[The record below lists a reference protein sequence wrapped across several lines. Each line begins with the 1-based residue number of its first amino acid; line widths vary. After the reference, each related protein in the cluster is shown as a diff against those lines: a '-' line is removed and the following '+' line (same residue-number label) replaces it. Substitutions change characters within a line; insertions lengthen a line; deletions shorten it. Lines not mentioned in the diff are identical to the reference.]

1 MYKVNVND
9 IVKLREK
16 TGFGIFDCKKALLE
30 MEGDLE
36 KSLEYLRKNSIN
48 KASTVFDHLPTPSQG
63 IVLSKVNS
71 NNKKGIII
79 GINSETDFVAKN
91 DLFIKLANEIAE
103 AAINC
108 NNKEEVLASPLRDRS
123 IKEILLE
130 HMKII
135 GEKLTISIF
144 EKLESFFVEKYV
156 HHGNKIAALIG
167 LSDAP
172 SGVHIIGKELA
183 MQVVAMNPISLNEKD
198 FPNKLISKEKEILKE
213 QERRFGKSEDI
224 LEKIVQGKIKKFICD
239 NTLLCQKYIKN
250 QKITV
255 QNYLN
260 LFNSNLTITGYK
272 RISL

>member
-1 MYKVNVND
+1 MYKVHVND

-16 TGFGIFDCKKALLE
+16 TGFGIFDCKKALIE
-30 MEGDLE
+30 MEGNLE
-36 KSLEYLRKNSIN
+36 KSLEFLRKNSIN
-48 KASTVFDHLPTPSQG
+48 KAYTVFDHIPTPSQG

-91 DLFIKLANEIAE
+91 DLFITLANEIAE

-108 NNKEEVLASPLRDRS
+108 NNKEEVLASTIRDRS

-135 GEKLTISIF
+135 GEKLTFSIF
-144 EKLESFFVEKYV
+144 ERLESFFVEKYV

-167 LSDAP
+167 LSAAP

-183 MQVVAMNPISLNEKD
+183 MQVVAMNPIALNEKD
-198 FPNKLISKEKEILKE
+198 FPNKILSKEKEILKE
-213 QERRFGKSEDI
+213 QERRFGKSEEI

-255 QNYLN
+255 QNYLY